1 MAKFGLIPVQS
12 RMIANFSKKSGG
24 KAKKQTKIKRK
35 AYEAEKERLQTELIK
50 MQIWAQK
57 TNARIAVVFEGR
69 DTAGKGG
76 VIKRITE
83 HLSPR
88 FCRIAALPA
97 PSERQ

>member
-1 MAKFGLIPVQS
+1 
-12 RMIANFSKKSGG
+12 
-24 KAKKQTKIKRK
+24 
-35 AYEAEKERLQTELIK
+35 
-50 MQIWAQK
+50 MQVWAQK
-57 TNARIAVVFEGR
+57 TGARIAVVFEGR

-97 PSERQ
+97 PSVRE